1 MINKNILIIFILL
14 ILIYQFCLK
23 KNLNEH
29 FHLHLP
35 HIPSPPNY
43 KKVINRITSVVSKPI
58 QHGKVISKIKPS
70 TVKTVLNKSWN
81 KVKYVA
87 SHPMQDIKTIG
98 NAAKNLEKAVS
109 SINENE
115 LNSIFSKFS
124 KEAADKIKNSH
135 DKFLKAW
142 TNRFKSCDDVMSYMN
157 NFSKNIDNY
166 LKKDMENNGKFFKK
180 YGETVGKDISNF
192 VKCWANPCFWILDI
206 GCWTAID
213 LIFGAFTAL
222 ITNVDGTDEEDDAE
236 VNATFLLL
244 CESLKYGLDEEE
256 EGMVASLTLKYV
268 IADTLIWTM
277 LTGIINALI
286 VPILA
291 PPILVAVYMVTG
303 SSNKQIADDISYSL
317 CDLIAVVV
325 ATQIVNMAL
334 GEVAIFDLSFWVTTF
349 ISGLMCTGSWL
360 GVEISSVIPGFVPI
374 LPQLIGSSTNCRVT
388 HDRYRPQ
395 DTNMNNDNSGSNRNN
410 ENSSSNRNTDTSQV
424 KFLGDNNVK
433 SSSYSNLEVTPDSSS
448 MIYFLKEQRKYKKI
462 NNGNCESNDMVTIND
477 INNCSTAGLDVDG
490 IKNYDND
497 MPQNG
502 YNYGFSHPKGC
513 IYDSKSKSL
522 RFNKTGLSLCNDENL
537 CYCLNKRPKE
547 LYSKLGPGLDSC
559 TIIGL
564 NPIKNADECNKAA
577 RNLGFNSIDASQPKG
592 YSSTLG
598 AGYKEISNT
607 GIDSPSDCW
616 IDPITKRAHY
626 TPNKEG
632 KCGTGGKDCLC
643 RNFSLSAYKN
653 DNYNLPLKDY
663 KKDAIVN
670 KRPKN
675 VYQYSR
681 NFAITDFDNC
691 SNNNLGILKNELECR
706 LAAKQFN
713 LKYNG
718 SIKNFDSK
726 LKGCIYNSED
736 KSISYNE
743 NCICEF
749 PSDRPKI
756 IKNNKCENQNYYSI
770 ENKPTCD
777 FYMKRVNALEYQ
789 KDMPKEG
796 YVHNLGRPNGCALH
810 NNSNKASYF
819 VDSKEG
825 NCGSNGFNCICSSNP
840 LNEIVSSGK
849 CEDKGLETIKTKNE
863 CDKAI
868 ENLGLPGYQD
878 DMPYG
883 GFIGGKGVGRP
894 IGCALHALTD
904 NPDSKASFF
913 EGIGDWECGDND
925 FNCICSIPEE
935 KKLKQVKKVKCSNKS
950 SDQCY
955 DSLSIQKKLSFN
967 SKMICKN
974 PYMKEEPIFKIYT
987 LDPDGNKWYLNI
999 PFSENM
1005 ESISSEQVVKQTPK
1019 DLLIET
1025 IFSDSLTGNY
1035 VNDTNK
1041 GNLFSLVKNKNRI
1054 LITTYQNYGQYILL
1068 FFQAENLVNLNSK
1081 MLDFLSSDKVSKE
1094 IDLYSGGFN
1103 INNKFKFKD
1112 GIELLNTKYEK
1123 VGYSKFWPNSC
1134 NFVTSNTHAEDRH
1147 INNLCNNQFSND
1159 TNKNSFKYKL
1169 YIETINQS
1177 NVNTDLI
1184 SIGN

>member
-1 MINKNILIIFILL
+1 MINKNILIIMILIIL

-23 KNLNEH
+23 KNVIEH
-29 FHLHLP
+29 IHWHPHL
-35 HIPSPPNY
+35 HIPSNY
-43 KKVINRITSVVSKPI
+43 KKVTNTITSVVTKPI
-58 QHGKVISKIKPS
+58 QYGKEFSKIKPS
-70 TVKTVLNKSWN
+70 TVTTVLNKSWN

-87 SHPMQDIKTIG
+87 SHPIQDIKIIG

-109 SINENE
+109 SINEKE

-166 LKKDMENNGKFFKK
+166 LKKDMENDGKFFKK

-256 EGMVASLTLKYV
+256 EGIVSSLTLKYV
-268 IADTLIWTM
+268 IADTLIWDM
-277 LTGIINALI
+277 LTGIINALV

-317 CDLIAVVV
+317 SDLIAVVV

-374 LPQLIGSSTNCRVT
+374 LPQLIGTSNNCSVD

-395 DTNMNNDNSGSNRNN
+395 DANSNKK
-410 ENSSSNRNTDTSQV
+410 NSSSNGNTDTSQV
-424 KFLGDNNVK
+424 KFLGDNKVK

-462 NNGNCESNDMVTIND
+462 NNGTCESNDMVTIND
-477 INNCSTAGLDVDG
+477 INNCSTAGLDVNG

-522 RFNKTGLSLCNDENL
+522 KFNKTGLSLCNDENL

-559 TIIGL
+559 TSIGL

-577 RNLGFNSIDASQPKG
+577 RNLGYNSIDESQPKG
-592 YSSTLG
+592 YSSTVG
-598 AGYKEISNT
+598 TGYKEISNT

-616 IDPITKRAHY
+616 IDPSTKRAHF
-626 TPNKEG
+626 TPNKNG
-632 KCGTGGKDCLC
+632 TCGTGGKDCVC
-643 RNFSLSAYKN
+643 RNFSLSSFKN
-653 DNYNLPLKDY
+653 DNYNLPLKDHS
-663 KKDAIVN
+663 KDAVVN

-675 VYQYSR
+675 IYEYSR

-691 SNNNLGILKNELECR
+691 SNNNLRILKNELECR
-706 LAAKQFN
+706 LAAEQFN

-718 SIKNFDSK
+718 SVKNFNSK
-726 LKGCIYNSED
+726 LKGCVYNSED

-770 ENKPTCD
+770 DNKPTCD
-777 FYMKRVNALEYQ
+777 FYMKRVNSLEYQ
-789 KDMPKEG
+789 KGMPKDG
-796 YVHNLGRPNGCALH
+796 YVGNLGRPNGCALH

-819 VDSKEG
+819 VDSEKG
-825 NCGSNGFNCICSSNP
+825 NCGSNDFNCICSSNP

-849 CEDKGLETIKTKNE
+849 CEDKGLKTIKTKNE

-868 ENLGLPGYQD
+868 ENLGLSGYQD

-883 GFIGGKGVGRP
+883 GLIGGKGVGRP
-894 IGCALHALTD
+894 IGCALHTLTD
-904 NPDSKASFF
+904 NPDSKALFF
-913 EGIGDWECGDND
+913 EGIGDWECGDNN

-935 KKLKQVKKVKCSNKS
+935 KKLRQVKKVNCPNKT

-955 DSLSIQKKLSFN
+955 DSLSNQKKLSFKD
-967 SKMICKN
+967 KMICKN

-1005 ESISSEQVVKQTPK
+1005 DSMQSISNEQEVKQTPK

-1041 GNLFSLVKNKNRI
+1041 ATVFSLVKNKNRI

-1068 FFQAENLVNLNSK
+1068 FFQGENLVNLNSK
-1081 MLDFLSSDKVSKE
+1081 ISDFLSSDKVSNE
-1094 IDLYSGGFN
+1094 IDLYSCGFN

-1112 GIELLNTKYEK
+1112 GIELLNTNYEQ
-1123 VGYSKFWPNSC
+1123 VGYSKDWPNPC
-1134 NFVTSNTHAEDRH
+1134 NFITSNTQLSNDV
-1147 INNLCNNQFSND
+1147 NNWCDNQSSND
-1159 TNKNSFKYKL
+1159 TNSFKYKL
-1169 YIETINQS
+1169 YIETINQN
-1177 NVNTDLI
+1177 NVNNDLI
-1184 SIGN
+1184 SIK